1 MNKRSHNLR
10 FSICSGQNKIA
21 RAGMIHPQTRPAQ
34 TQNPTTIATRANKI
48 KREWTL
54 STVLSSRGGPG
65 PGSGRGGGGETAREG
80 NGRRGTGEEEDH
92 LPPAGV
98 RFPRGGVLH
107 FGRRGR
113 EQRKPS
119 CSAARCCWTWR
130 VWGRRP
136 SHCPRG
142 RRDANKMEDEIMIH
156 ERTWLVGTR
165 SSTALPSPCAMG
177 RISNV
182 RRGSYGSCEKS
193 NIYCARLIFGPRAK
207 GPSQPKSH
215 FLPLARLR
223 RHLYLCAIKKIAHTC
238 VLLKR

>member
-1 MNKRSHNLR
+1 
-10 FSICSGQNKIA
+10 
-21 RAGMIHPQTRPAQ
+21 MIHPQTRPAQ

-119 CSAARCCWTWR
+119 CSAARCCWT
-130 VWGRRP
+130 
-136 SHCPRG
+136 
-142 RRDANKMEDEIMIH
+142 
-156 ERTWLVGTR
+156 
-165 SSTALPSPCAMG
+165 
-177 RISNV
+177 
-182 RRGSYGSCEKS
+182 
-193 NIYCARLIFGPRAK
+193 
-207 GPSQPKSH
+207 
-215 FLPLARLR
+215 
-223 RHLYLCAIKKIAHTC
+223 
-238 VLLKR
+238 